1 MNKAKIIFHID
12 MNCFFASCE
21 RAQNKDLIG
30 KPIAVA
36 HQDPLYRGIILSPSY
51 EARRFGI
58 KTTMLV
64 RDALLLCH
72 DLIIVEPKMH
82 LYKEY
87 SKRFFEYLY
96 SITPLVEAASIDE
109 GFLDVTENS
118 KTEHPLALAKRI
130 QNYLLNTY
138 QLPCSI
144 GIGPNKFLAKMA
156 SDMKKPLGI
165 TVLRKREI
173 DKYLWPLPIESMYGV
188 GKKTA
193 PRLKAIGI
201 NTIGD
206 LAQFKNFE
214 LLKETIGEASANS
227 LISRANGNGST
238 EVVVGETDN
247 LSVSNSHTF
256 DNPVFDLSLV
266 KETLKVIANTVSH
279 RLERQGKQ
287 AQTIGLI
294 LKYPDFRQINRSQSL
309 EIATSDA
316 REIYDIAE
324 EILDEVFETGDQI
337 RLVGISATR
346 LRNAREEVKQY
357 SIFDNLTEI
366 DQEEKIRKLLR
377 SVKKN
382 FGENSINRGYYE
394 YKGKEHE

>member
-21 RAQNKDLIG
+21 RAENKDLIG

-51 EARRFGI
+51 EARKYGI

-72 DLIIVEPKMH
+72 DLIIIEPKMH

-96 SITPLVEAASIDE
+96 SITPQIEVASIDE
-109 GFLDVTENS
+109 GYLDVSENS
-118 KTEHPLALAKRI
+118 KTEHPLELAKRI
-130 QNYLLNTY
+130 QDYLLDKYN
-138 QLPCSI
+138 LPCSI
-144 GIGPNKFLAKMA
+144 GIGPNKFLAKMG
-156 SDMKKPLGI
+156 SNLKKPLGI

-173 DKYLWPLPIESMYGV
+173 DIYLWPLPIESMYGV

-193 PRLKAIGI
+193 PKLRAIGI

-214 LLKETIGEASANS
+214 LLKETVGEAAANS

-238 EVVVGETDN
+238 ELMVGETDN
-247 LSVSNSHTF
+247 LSVSNAHTF
-256 DNPVFDLSLV
+256 DNPVFDLTLV

-294 LKYPDFRQINRSQSL
+294 LKYPDLRQINRSQSL
-309 EIATSDA
+309 EIASSNPG
-316 REIYDIAE
+316 EIYDIAE
-324 EILDEVFETGDQI
+324 EILEDVFEPGDQI

-346 LRNAREEVKQY
+346 LRNAREEVKQF
-357 SIFDNLTEI
+357 SIFDNISEI
-366 DQEEKIRKLLR
+366 DREEQIRKLLR

-382 FGENSINRGYYE
+382 FGENSIKRGYYE
-394 YKGKEHE
+394 YKGK

>member
-227 LISRANGNGST
+227 LISRANGKGST

>member
-36 HQDPLYRGIILSPSY
+36 HQDPLYRGIVLSPSY

-227 LISRANGNGST
+227 LISRANGKGST

>member
-36 HQDPLYRGIILSPSY
+36 HQDPLYRGIVLSPSY

>member
-1 MNKAKIIFHID
+1 M
-12 MNCFFASCE
+12 
-21 RAQNKDLIG
+21 
-30 KPIAVA
+30 
-36 HQDPLYRGIILSPSY
+36 
-51 EARRFGI
+51 
-58 KTTMLV
+58 KT
-64 RDALLLCH
+64 LL
-72 DLIIVEPKMH
+72 E
-82 LYKEY
+82 
-87 SKRFFEYLY
+87 
-96 SITPLVEAASIDE
+96 
-109 GFLDVTENS
+109 
-118 KTEHPLALAKRI
+118 
-130 QNYLLNTY
+130 
-138 QLPCSI
+138 
-144 GIGPNKFLAKMA
+144 
-156 SDMKKPLGI
+156 
-165 TVLRKREI
+165 
-173 DKYLWPLPIESMYGV
+173 
-188 GKKTA
+188 
-193 PRLKAIGI
+193 KAIGI
-201 NTIGD
+201 NTGGD

-227 LISRANGNGST
+227 LISRANGKGST